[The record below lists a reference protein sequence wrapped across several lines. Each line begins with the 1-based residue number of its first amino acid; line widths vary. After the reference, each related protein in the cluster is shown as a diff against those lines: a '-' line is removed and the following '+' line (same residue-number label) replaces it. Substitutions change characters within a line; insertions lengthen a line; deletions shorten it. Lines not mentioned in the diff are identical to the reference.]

1 MICALVQVCEPHQDR
16 EDSRD
21 SRLFA
26 SRISEVAAK
35 VGGEEPSFFLPH
47 KDILIDFLQY
57 CQVVILHIITTYKLI
72 IRLSVCIGKWRNGHG
87 QVPKRDQSA

>member
-47 KDILIDFLQY
+47 KEIMIDFYQF
-57 CQVVILHIITTYKLI
+57 CQVFILNINAKN
-72 IRLSVCIGKWRNGHG
+72 KWL
-87 QVPKRDQSA
+87 KRFFMMTKQKEERMSE